1 MLRRRVF
8 TLIASLV
15 ALVALPA
22 IALPFGTI
30 HGDLGGVIAKFYGE
44 HQMITRAALA
54 CNVPDAVQNCFEE
67 VSIDNLAGTLGE
79 TRASEIG
86 NYGGVGAPDN
96 YSTLGGG
103 PDYWHC
109 DGADAFASVFP
120 NYPITN
126 RTAYSA
132 LAKCRRFVQAE
143 MTDGVTAAEFTKM
156 VFSPVGVTTITYGTK
171 LGAVS
176 NARFL
181 LESNGTVD
189 AMDISGD
196 NRCTFVLTSG
206 RAKCDELEAFGR
218 ALHAVQDFYS
228 HSNYADTANPA
239 LPPSL
244 TNPPGVG
251 MTTIADFWDLSNPTI
266 TSVPNPLASGCY
278 PNSSCTNR
286 VTHDDALNKDT
297 ASIDWRGGASATVS
311 CTKNGTP
318 ICSTRGLI
326 GDNEANAVRLAILET
341 RRQWAWLQ
349 QQITAREGT
358 ARAQRIICA
367 ITRDAPETVCNQ
379 ASSNARAASVTATRT
394 AAAVTGRAAQATAA
408 LPPLARVTGPTVKC
422 PAVALSPSD
431 PSDKAVMVRATGTT
445 CDGAKRLIRGYH
457 ALQST
462 TRTKVLGPHVVA
474 VASGSLRGLR
484 FATDFSKVGTRTGI
498 LSLRRGSVRVTFNPA
513 CLGVANGRTLASGCG
528 F

>member
-1 MLRRRVF
+1 MLRRRAL

-15 ALVALPA
+15 ALVAMPA

-30 HGDLGGVIAKFYGE
+30 HGDLGGILAKFYGE

-54 CNVPDAVQNCFEE
+54 CNVPDPVANCFQE
-67 VSIDNLAGTLGE
+67 VSLDNLAGTLGE
-79 TRASEIG
+79 TRASDIG
-86 NYGGVGAPDN
+86 NYGGVGSPDN

-109 DGADAFASVFP
+109 DGADAFADVFS
-120 NYPITN
+120 NYPVTTV
-126 RTAYSA
+126 TAWTA
-132 LAKCRRFVQAE
+132 LYKCRRFVQAE
-143 MTDGVTAAEFTKM
+143 LTDGATAAEFTKKI
-156 VFSPVGVTTITYGTK
+156 FDGTGVTTINYGTK

-181 LESNGTVD
+181 LERDGTVD
-189 AMDISGD
+189 KMDLSGS
-196 NRCTFVLTSG
+196 NRCTFIMLSSG

-228 HSNYADTANPA
+228 HSNYADTADPA
-239 LPPSL
+239 LPQSL

-251 MTTIADFWDLSNPTI
+251 MTTLADFWDLSNA
-266 TSVPNPLASGCY
+266 NPVMPRSLGSGCY
-278 PNSSCTNR
+278 PDTSCANR
-286 VTHDDALNKDT
+286 VTHDKALNKDT
-297 ASIDWRGGASATVS
+297 ASIDWRGGSAATVS
-311 CTKNGTP
+311 CTKNGAA

-349 QQITAREGT
+349 QQITAREG
-358 ARAQRIICA
+358 ADRSQRIICA
-367 ITRDAPETVCNQ
+367 ITQDAPETVSNQ
-379 ASSNARAASVTATRT
+379 AASNARGAKSDTAGGSSHGTARVARAAS
-394 AAAVTGRAAQATAA
+394 A
-408 LPPLARVTGPTVKC
+408 LPPLARVTAPTVKC

-431 PSDKAVMVRATGTT
+431 PSDKAVSVRAAGIT
-445 CDGAKRLIRGYH
+445 CAGAARLIRGYH
-457 ALQST
+457 ALSHS
-462 TRTKVLGPHVVA
+462 TRTQVAGTHTVA
-474 VASGSLRGLR
+474 VASGRLRGLR

-498 LSLRRGSVRVTFNPA
+498 LSLRRGAVRVTFNPA
-513 CLGVANGRTLASGCG
+513 CLGTVNGRSLASGCG